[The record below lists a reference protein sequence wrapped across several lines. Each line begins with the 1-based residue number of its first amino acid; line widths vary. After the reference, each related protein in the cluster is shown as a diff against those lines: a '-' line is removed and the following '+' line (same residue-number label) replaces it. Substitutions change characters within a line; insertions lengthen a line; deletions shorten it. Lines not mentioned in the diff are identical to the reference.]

1 MKRMSK
7 VTAAAL
13 IAAVGLV
20 TPALAGSTG
29 SKLTNAAQT
38 QAASASGQSAGGVLS
53 KLTRSNG
60 SKGRAGHQCGVGGR

>member
-29 SKLTNAAQT
+29 SKLTNTT
-38 QAASASGQSAGGVLS
+38 QASGQSAGGVLS